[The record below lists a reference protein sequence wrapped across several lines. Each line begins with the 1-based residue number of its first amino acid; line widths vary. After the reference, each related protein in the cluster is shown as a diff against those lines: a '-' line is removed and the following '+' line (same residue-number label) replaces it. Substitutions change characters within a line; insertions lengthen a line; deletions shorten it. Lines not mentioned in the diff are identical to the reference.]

1 MGMWPLIL
9 LSYDTI
15 ALSRIDVHC
24 NTYVERSLTDIRV
37 RRIQLDQHANR
48 YVLAEN
54 IDMDIGKSW
63 FEQIQARSLKETSRG
78 NRVEKTAASRPRSL
92 RSPVRPVGKGS
103 PTPFVYRPSATD

>member
-24 NTYVERSLTDIRV
+24 NTYVERSLMNICV
-37 RRIQLDQHANR
+37 RRVQSDQHSNR
-48 YVLAEN
+48 YVLAES

-63 FEQIQARSLKETSRG
+63 FEQIQARTLKETSRCDKL
-78 NRVEKTAASRPRSL
+78 EKTTASRTRSL
-92 RSPVRPVGKGS
+92 RSPGRSVDNSIGS
-103 PTPFVYRPSATD
+103 SAERH